1 MEKKTPQ
8 KNNIPTVNN
17 IPTALMGMGSAIVAF
32 TIVIGISPIIMS
44 SMNTSVVSANIFTG
58 ATSLITLIPLVLV
71 GAVIIGIV
79 MAVTRLSL

>member
-1 MEKKTPQ
+1 
-8 KNNIPTVNN
+8 
-17 IPTALMGMGSAIVAF
+17 MGMGSAIVAF